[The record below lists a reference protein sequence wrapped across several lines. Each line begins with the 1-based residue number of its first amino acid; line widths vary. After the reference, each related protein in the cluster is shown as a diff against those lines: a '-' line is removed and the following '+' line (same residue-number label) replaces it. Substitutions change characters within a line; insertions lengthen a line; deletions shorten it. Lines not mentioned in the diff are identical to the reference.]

1 MISCTEF
8 IPSYSELFT
17 YIEDNYGKEA
27 VRDYWEYLFHVE
39 NDDDTPLAKCL
50 AKAGGIK
57 GCFDY
62 WTCTLNE
69 EAADFTMYLNEKA
82 GWFCI
87 DMHYCPSKGRLLEA
101 KEKYGLEPYPDYCL
115 HCNYYRRALERAGLN
130 YTYNFINVDRA
141 ACIGTVTDPKVFDG
155 RMIVDENTL
164 IMDRKAADNEYFHRG
179 FHSSLNKGM
188 EYLAT
193 KYSEE
198 DISKYLTA
206 FTKHVYGKDLEVMK
220 KEGLAA
226 LEKFIH
232 RPYDAEHCEDACV
245 TKLSADGKKLD
256 VEIRYCPAVKF
267 FHENGEKVSDW
278 YQNTTIVV
286 MDTLA
291 KEIGAKFNWISY
303 DKETGAAKYSFE
315 K

>member
-8 IPSYSELFT
+8 ILSYSELFT
-17 YIEDNYGKEA
+17 YIENSYGKAA
-27 VRDYWEYLFHVE
+27 VREYWDYLFHVE
-39 NDDDTPLAKCL
+39 NDDDTPLAKCV

-62 WTCTLNE
+62 WSGTLNE

-101 KEKYGLEPYPDYCL
+101 REKIGLEPYPDYCQ
-115 HCNYYRRALERAGLN
+115 HCDYYRSAVERAGFN
-130 YTYNFINVDRA
+130 YVYNFIHTDRA
-141 ACIGTVTDPKVFDG
+141 ACTITISDPKLFDG
-155 RMIVDENTL
+155 RMIVDPDTL
-164 IMDRKAADNEYFHRG
+164 VMDRKAGDNEYFHPG
-179 FHSSLNKGM
+179 FHAYLNKGM

-193 KYSEE
+193 RYGEE
-198 DISKYLTA
+198 DVTKYLTV
-206 FTKHVYGKDLEVMK
+206 FTKHVYGKELAAIRE
-220 KEGLAA
+220 EGPAA

-232 RPYDAEHCEDACV
+232 RPYDAEHCGNACV

-256 VEIRYCPAVKF
+256 VEIEYCPAVKF
-267 FHENGEKVSDW
+267 LRENGEKVSEW
-278 YQNTTIVV
+278 YENTTKAV

-291 KEIGAKFNWISY
+291 KETGLEFRWLSY
-303 DKETGAAKYSFE
+303 DKETGAARYSFE